1 MRQDVPVET
10 NLTDKTEIYIR
21 FSEVDSIG
29 MVWHGNYVKYL
40 EDGRESFGK
49 RYKLGYFDVH
59 GQGFLTP
66 VVKLNMD
73 YKLQVRYGEQIVI
86 ETTYLN
92 CAAAKIIFNYRIFRK
107 SDHALVLT
115 ATSIQVFVNREGELQ
130 LTNPG
135 FYLDWKKNNG
145 LVHPID

>member
-1 MRQDVPVET
+1 MKQDVPVET
-10 NLTDKTEIYIR
+10 NLTDKTEICIR

-49 RYKLGYFDVH
+49 RYKLGYFDVF
-59 GQGFLTP
+59 GQGFMTP
-66 VVKLNMD
+66 VVKLDLD

-115 ATSIQVFVNREGELQ
+115 ATSIQVFVNGDGELQ

-135 FYLDWKKNNG
+135 FYLNWKKNNG